1 MGFEGLYKISNKG
14 NLWSAHLN
22 GLKKPSHKRLSN
34 GKKGYLTTL
43 LCDKYNKYIHRLV
56 AEAFIPNPLGLPQ
69 INHKNEDKHDNRVE
83 NLEWC
88 DAKYNSN
95 YGTHNERL
103 SKSLRESVG
112 RRVIQ
117 YDLDGNRVREYDCT
131 NAVEKYGFKRRPVI
145 DSCNKRCKT
154 YAGYVWR
161 FEGCEFSLEERRPR
175 HNCRVFVFKDEEKI
189 DEFNSPIAAEKA
201 YNVPCSRI
209 RSSRDR
215 GITEL
220 KQGEFT
226 FKIIIND

>member
-1 MGFEGLYKISNKG
+1 MEIWKDVVGFEGLYKISNKG

-95 YGTHNERL
+95 YGSHNERQRR
-103 SKSLRESVG
+103 SIIESVG
-112 RRVIQ
+112 RKIVQ
-117 YDLDGNRVREYDCT
+117 YDLKGNKIREYECSKD
-131 NAVEKYGFKRRPVI
+131 VEKFGFKRRPVV
-145 DSCNKRCKT
+145 DACNKRSKT
-154 YAGYVWR
+154 CCGLYGDSK
-161 FEGCEFSLEERRPR
+161 ETISLYLQRK
-175 HNCRVFVFKDEEKI
+175 KDTLRWCMYIKM
-189 DEFNSPIAAEKA
+189 A
-201 YNVPCSRI
+201 
-209 RSSRDR
+209 
-215 GITEL
+215 
-220 KQGEFT
+220 
-226 FKIIIND
+226 